1 MYIPEKT
8 TVLVIGGGPAG
19 TSAAALLQREG
30 HHVTLLES
38 AKFPRYHVGESM
50 LPSMRNYLRFIGL
63 EDDFVKQDFL
73 KKPGA
78 SFKLVHGIRAS
89 WTDFTALGPDYATWN
104 VVRSEMDDVMFRHAA
119 KQGVKTFDGTRVD
132 AIQFE
137 GEPDASRPIS
147 ASWVNK
153 EGETGQIAFDWLVDA
168 SGRAGIMSTK
178 YLQNRKMRESL
189 RNVAVWG
196 YWKDVKLYGKG
207 TIKEGSGW
215 FEALTDETGWSWVIP
230 LHNGTTSIGI
240 VMHQT
245 YSNKKKAVPKADGSK
260 PSLMEHYLDQLQYLP
275 GVKDLIGEEGEMIP
289 GSLKS
294 ASDFSYSATKY
305 AGDHYRIIGDA
316 ANFVDPFFSSGVHI
330 AMTGGL
336 SAATTICASIK
347 GQIPERLSQ
356 AWHDAKV
363 GVAHTRFLFVV
374 LGAYKQMHIQQNL
387 VLSDVDEDNFDRAFE
402 MFRPVI
408 FGLADSQRKLTDTKV
423 QDMMD
428 VCQSFFDPLQGKSMV
443 PN

>member
-1 MYIPEKT
+1 PEKT

-30 HHVTLLES
+30 HQVTLLES

-63 EDDFVKQDFL
+63 EDDF
-73 KKPGA
+73 PGA

-137 GEPDASRPIS
+137 GEPDSSRPIS
-147 ASWVNK
+147 ASWANK

-230 LHNGTTSIGI
+230 LHNG
-240 VMHQT
+240 
-245 YSNKKKAVPKADGSK
+245 
-260 PSLMEHYLDQLQYLP
+260 
-275 GVKDLIGEEGEMIP
+275 
-289 GSLKS
+289 
-294 ASDFSYSATKY
+294 
-305 AGDHYRIIGDA
+305 
-316 ANFVDPFFSSGVHI
+316 
-330 AMTGGL
+330 
-336 SAATTICASIK
+336 
-347 GQIPERLSQ
+347 
-356 AWHDAKV
+356 
-363 GVAHTRFLFVV
+363 
-374 LGAYKQMHIQQNL
+374 
-387 VLSDVDEDNFDRAFE
+387 
-402 MFRPVI
+402 
-408 FGLADSQRKLTDTKV
+408 
-423 QDMMD
+423 
-428 VCQSFFDPLQGKSMV
+428 
-443 PN
+443 